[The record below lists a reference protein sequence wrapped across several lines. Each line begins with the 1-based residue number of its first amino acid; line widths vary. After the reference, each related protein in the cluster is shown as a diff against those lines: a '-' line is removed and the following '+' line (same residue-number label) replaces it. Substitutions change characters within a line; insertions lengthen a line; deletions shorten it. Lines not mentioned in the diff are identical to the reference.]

1 MTRMATEQQTTK
13 KPPPPK
19 KEAEMGFWEHLEELR
34 GHIFRSTAAV
44 LVFSVLAFIGK
55 KIIFDKIILAP
66 LETDFITNRVLCK
79 LGKIISSD
87 ALCFGKI
94 ELTLQNIELSGQF
107 MMHLYVSFMAGLILA
122 MPYIVFEIWRF
133 IVPALHKNEKK
144 YTKGAVFVISFL
156 FTLGVLF
163 GYFLIVPLTV
173 NFFGNYHVSEHVSN
187 QIHLNSYVHSVISI
201 LIGIGIVFEL
211 PVFIFFLTKLG
222 LVSPDFL
229 KKNRKVMVIIV
240 LVLASII
247 TPPDM
252 FSQILVSIPLMLLYE
267 LSILVSKRVYKT
279 PTHEID

>member
-1 MTRMATEQQTTK
+1 
-13 KPPPPK
+13 
-19 KEAEMGFWEHLEELR
+19 
-34 GHIFRSTAAV
+34 
-44 LVFSVLAFIGK
+44 
-55 KIIFDKIILAP
+55 
-66 LETDFITNRVLCK
+66 
-79 LGKIISSD
+79 
-87 ALCFGKI
+87 
-94 ELTLQNIELSGQF
+94 

-133 IVPALHKNEKK
+133 VLPALHPNEKK

-163 GYFLIVPLTV
+163 GYFLIVPLTI

-211 PVFIFFLTKLG
+211 PVFIYFLTKLG
-222 LVSPDFL
+222 IVSPSFL
-229 KKNRKVMVIIV
+229 KKNRKVMIVIV

-252 FSQILVSIPLMLLYE
+252 FSQILVSIPLLLLYE
-267 LSILVSKRVYKT
+267 LSIVVAKRVYKP
-279 PTHEID
+279 PTYDLD

>member
-1 MTRMATEQQTTK
+1 MPTERQTTK
-13 KPPPPK
+13 KLPPPK
-19 KEAEMGFWEHLEELR
+19 QEAEMGFWDHLEELR
-34 GHIFRSTAAV
+34 GHIFRSAAAV
-44 LVFSVLAFIGK
+44 LVLSILAFIGK
-55 KIIFDKIILAP
+55 SIIFDKIILAP
-66 LETDFITNRVLCK
+66 LEVDFITNRVLCK
-79 LGKIISSD
+79 LGKLVSSD

-94 ELTLQNIELSGQF
+94 DLILQNIELSGQF

-133 IVPALHKNEKK
+133 VLPALHPNEKK

-163 GYFLIVPLTV
+163 GYFLIVPLTI

-211 PVFIFFLTKLG
+211 PVFIYFLTKLG
-222 LVSPDFL
+222 IVSPSFL
-229 KKNRKVMVIIV
+229 KKNRKVMIVIV

-252 FSQILVSIPLMLLYE
+252 FSQILVSIPLLLLYE
-267 LSILVSKRVYKT
+267 LSIVVAKRVYKP
-279 PTHEID
+279 PTYDLD